1 MSNYFSTISEKK
13 KPLFSLIRIYSIIS
27 FFDEII
33 STVFEIHEESS
44 TVYSVFISE
53 SSVSKDV
60 KCFFEKKK
68 HTHTG
73 KRWFYNLCV
82 TSCELR
88 IASCDFKKISLRV
101 ASSFLQAA

>member
-1 MSNYFSTISEKK
+1 MTKIHAKIAITKMSNYFSTISEKK
-13 KPLFSLIRIYSIIS
+13 KPLFSLIRIYSTIS

-60 KCFFEKKK
+60 KCFFEKKNT
-68 HTHTG
+68 HTHW
-73 KRWFYNLCV
+73 KEVVL
-82 TSCELR
+82 
-88 IASCDFKKISLRV
+88 
-101 ASSFLQAA
+101 

>member
-60 KCFFEKKK
+60 KCFFEKKN
-68 HTHTG
+68 THTLERG
-73 KRWFYNLCV
+73 GFITYALQV
-82 TSCELR
+82 VSYE
-88 IASCDFKKISLRV
+88 LRV
-101 ASSFLQAA
+101 AILRK